1 MAQINILKPKYG
13 IITVLS
19 TDLSNYTVRYDPP
32 GPDVDFN
39 GWKVFCHAC
48 GRYLYTASGNPA
60 SFDIKYLLDTG
71 HPGPFDIS
79 ADTSAEVEYLVT
91 TRPDN
96 PIMGTTTPTEKWFTS
111 EVGGTIKFTI
121 KAKPNDGYEFVKW
134 VSSTGAE
141 FTNATT
147 TISKKLAYGTDSCEY
162 VAYFRKKQYYVYVL
176 RKRGDNTSGGADSSH
191 LPEDSTI
198 SSTAGTRSVYYRSA
212 AGNVLVAYIYS
223 NKIAAEA
230 YSDVTL
236 SVQMLPEAETYGV
249 RFLGWYQQEDGYS
262 GDGTSFVA
270 HVKTKNVKVEAIF
283 TIAAVKVK
291 FTLKSPLY
299 GCIEPSN
306 SGNTIGFEPALLPNG
321 EKAPWYFSYSSWT
334 VSVPKNTWFN
344 FNLRVYSTYRPVGSR
359 PEGSTY
365 ASEHSFLHGSSSSK
379 FSYDSQHD
387 LGYFTSGDED
397 EDVEIYLCTHLLV
410 HKPDGQNLESK
421 PPELLF
427 DCNMPTSQ

>member
-1 MAQINILKPKYG
+1 MASINVLTPKYG
-13 IITVLS
+13 EITVLS
-19 TDLSNYTVRYDPP
+19 TDASNYIVRYDPP
-32 GPDVDFN
+32 GEGVDFN

-48 GRYLYTASGNPA
+48 GRYLYRSNGNPA

-79 ADTSAEVEYLVT
+79 ADTSAEVEYCVT
-91 TRPDN
+91 TRAADPS
-96 PIMGTTTPTEKWFTS
+96 MGTTSPDEKWFTS
-111 EVGGTIKFTI
+111 EVGDTIKFTI
-121 KAKPNDGYEFVKW
+121 KATPNDGYEFVKW

-191 LPEDSTI
+191 LPEDSTL
-198 SSTAGTRSVYYRSA
+198 SSTAGTRSVYYRRA

-306 SGNTIGFEPALLPNG
+306 SGDTIGFEPALLPNG
-321 EKAPWYFSYSSWT
+321 EKAPWYISYSSWT
-334 VSVPKNTWFN
+334 VSVPKNTRFN
-344 FNLRVYSTYRPVGSR
+344 FNLRVYSTYR

-427 DCNMPTSQ
+427 DCNVPTSQ

>member
-1 MAQINILKPKYG
+1 MAEINVLTPKYG
-13 IITVLS
+13 EITVLS
-19 TDLSNYTVRYDPP
+19 TDASNYIVRYDPP
-32 GPDVDFN
+32 GEDVDFN

-48 GRYLYTASGNPA
+48 GQYLYRSNGNPA

-79 ADTSAEVEYLVT
+79 ADTSAEVEYCVT
-91 TRPDN
+91 TRADDPS
-96 PIMGTTTPTEKWFTS
+96 MGTTSPDEKWFTS
-111 EVGGTIKFTI
+111 EVGDIIKFTI
-121 KAKPNDGYEFVKW
+121 KATPNDGYEFVKW
-134 VSSTGAE
+134 VSSTGNE

-162 VAYFRKKQYYVYVL
+162 VAYFRKKKYYVYVL
-176 RKRGDNTSGGADSSH
+176 RKRGNPTSGGADWYH
-191 LPEDSTI
+191 LPDDSST
-198 SSTAGTRSVYYRSA
+198 SSTAGTRSVYYKRT
-212 AGNVLVAYIYS
+212 GEDVLVAYIYS

-236 SVQMLPEAETYGV
+236 SVQMLPEAKTYGV
-249 RFLGWYQQEDGYS
+249 RFLGWYQQEADGYS

-270 HVKTKNVKVEAIF
+270 HVKTKDVKVEAIF
-283 TIAAVKVK
+283 TIEAVKVK

-299 GCIEPSN
+299 GYIARYY
-306 SGNTIGFEPALLPNG
+306 SGTTIGSEPALLPNG
-321 EKAPWYFSYSSWT
+321 EPRGLGCSSWT
-334 VSVPKNTWFN
+334 VSVLKNTRFS
-344 FNLRVYSTYRPVGSR
+344 FTLYLYSKASF
-359 PEGSTY
+359 EGTTY
-365 ASEHSFLHGSSSSK
+365 ASKHSFLHGSSSSK

-397 EDVEIYLCTHLLV
+397 EEVEIYLCTHLLV

-427 DCNMPTSQ
+427 DCNVPTSQ

>member
-1 MAQINILKPKYG
+1 MAEINVLTPKYG
-13 IITVLS
+13 EITVLS
-19 TDLSNYTVRYDPP
+19 TDASNYIVRYDPP
-32 GPDVDFN
+32 GEGVDFN

-48 GRYLYTASGNPA
+48 GQYLYRSNGNPA

-79 ADTSAEVEYLVT
+79 ADTSAEVEYCVT
-91 TRPDN
+91 TRADDPS
-96 PIMGTTTPTEKWFTS
+96 MGTTSPDEKWFTS
-111 EVGGTIKFTI
+111 EVGDTIKFTI
-121 KAKPNDGYEFVKW
+121 KATPNDGYEFVKW
-134 VSSTGAE
+134 VSSTGNE

-162 VAYFRKKQYYVYVL
+162 VAYFRKKKYYVYVL
-176 RKRGDNTSGGADSSH
+176 RKRGNPTSRGTDWYHLSDDSS
-191 LPEDSTI
+191 I
-198 SSTAGTRSVYYRSA
+198 SSTAGTRKVYYIRS
-212 AGNVLVAYIYS
+212 GTDVLVAYIYS

-236 SVQMLPEAETYGV
+236 SVQMLPEAKTYGV
-249 RFLGWYQQEDGYS
+249 RFLGWKQQGDGHS
-262 GDGTSFVA
+262 GDETSFVV
-270 HVKTKNVKVEAIF
+270 HVKTEDVRVNAIF
-283 TIAAVKVK
+283 TIEAVKVK

-299 GCIEPSN
+299 GHISQYY
-306 SGNTIGFEPALLPNG
+306 SGTTIGYEPALLPNG
-321 EKAPWYFSYSSWT
+321 ENSPNDSIYSSWT
-334 VSVPKNTWFN
+334 VSVLKNTRFS
-344 FNLRVYSTYRPVGSR
+344 FRLNLYSKASF
-359 PEGSTY
+359 EGTTY
-365 ASEHSFLHGSSSSK
+365 ASKHSFLHASSSSK

-427 DCNMPTSQ
+427 DCNVPTSQ